1 MPIATPTNLTS
12 GGDAVTSTTF
22 STASVSPAANALVII
37 NFGYGRSP
45 PNAGVVNSVT
55 SGFATVAGWTLLDN
69 DSVSNTNNAQYR
81 ALTNGAPGSGTV
93 TVDWSD
99 SEIRKS
105 WTLDQISSGF
115 DSTNF
120 TVETAQN
127 TTTSSSMLASLVD
140 IGSSN
145 LGYSAATSAAMGS
158 STITPGTGET
168 EIAEGNSGG
177 GSSINGTQA
186 QYSSQLE
193 HGWGRLGTGTS
204 GHVYEI
210 GESTGA
216 APAALIIRTLSS
228 TGAGR

>member
-81 ALTNGAPGSGTV
+81 ALTTGTPGSGTV

-177 GSSINGTQA
+177 GSSINGTQS

-193 HGWGRLGTGTS
+193 HGWGTLGTGTS

-216 APAALIIRTLSS
+216 VAAALIIRSLAA